1 MVTLEQYLSVA
12 YLWFKDNSVSLTLDP
27 SVQGENDDP
36 YIDNGGHH
44 SEYNG
49 SQWHNYENQ
58 SEVQV

>member
-36 YIDNGGHH
+36 YIDNGGH
-44 SEYNG
+44 
-49 SQWHNYENQ
+49 
-58 SEVQV
+58 